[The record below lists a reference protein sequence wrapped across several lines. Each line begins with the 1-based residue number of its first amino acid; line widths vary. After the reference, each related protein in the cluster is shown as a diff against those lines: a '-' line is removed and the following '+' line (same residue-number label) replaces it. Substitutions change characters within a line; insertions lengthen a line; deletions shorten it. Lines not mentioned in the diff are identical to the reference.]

1 MSPDFPLFPSWGE
14 LLQSDAIHLINNE
27 VPTCTHTAATHKLF
41 DDLFSMIHKLSS
53 SGNESWCCCQSQAEE
68 RPGRKH
74 CTMEWSNNKPQINLM
89 CKHAMAEYKMSNS
102 QIPNHEMVK
111 IFKYWLSCRQ
121 MSKIKLSQK
130 INKKYPIVDWA
141 LISFKLEQICQ
152 PYIYCL
158 HHHDQLNIKVC
169 NLRWSTRPCACSVKP
184 KPGILVS
191 YR

>member
-14 LLQSDAIHLINNE
+14 LLQSHAIHLINNE
-27 VPTCTHTAATHKLF
+27 VPTCTHTAATHDLF

-102 QIPNHEMVK
+102 QIPNHDMVK
-111 IFKYWLSCRQ
+111 IFKYWLSCGQ
-121 MSKIKLSQK
+121 MAKIKLSHIKQK
-130 INKKYPIVDWA
+130 ISNRGLGTYQFQAWTNMPT
-141 LISFKLEQICQ
+141 LYLLPPSS
-152 PYIYCL
+152 
-158 HHHDQLNIKVC
+158 
-169 NLRWSTRPCACSVKP
+169 WSA
-184 KPGILVS
+184 
-191 YR
+191 